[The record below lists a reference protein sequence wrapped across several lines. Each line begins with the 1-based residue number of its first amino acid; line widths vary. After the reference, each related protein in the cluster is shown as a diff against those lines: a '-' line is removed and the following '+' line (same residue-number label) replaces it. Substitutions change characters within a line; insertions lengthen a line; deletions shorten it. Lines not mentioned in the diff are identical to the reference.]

1 MNNTTAG
8 KPLSGIMET
17 VVEDFRGTLE
27 RLRGELRD
35 EHDRMLK
42 LKVHAANL
50 EVHAEEQ
57 ASLIDSL
64 KYNVGQK
71 EAFIDY
77 LVAQHR
83 KEKEAL
89 MKKGGGGK
97 GDA

>member
-1 MNNTTAG
+1 MEGVET
-8 KPLSGIMET
+8 GIPIGTWSPEDMVMEINA
-17 VVEDFRGTLE
+17 
-27 RLRGELRD
+27 LREKYAD
-35 EHDRMLK
+35 EHKRMLK

-50 EVHAEEQ
+50 EVYVEDQ